1 MKTCRNCG
9 MPMLAE
15 EDFAGGDPESD
26 LCVNC
31 GQGSGARGRFIS
43 FTILE
48 SKLGKADD
56 LLEILRENRR
66 RSLELDGVTDAYIAQ
81 SPEDPNIIFT
91 YSRWRDRA
99 AYDAAQQSAAAGES
113 RALSE
118 DVTPLLAREP
128 VFGLYD
134 VMD

>member
-1 MKTCRNCG
+1 MKTCTSCG

-15 EDFAGGDPESD
+15 EDFSGSDPSSD

-31 GQGSGARGRFIS
+31 GQGASTRGRLVS
-43 FTILE
+43 FAILE

-56 LLEILRENRR
+56 LLEVMRENLRQT
-66 RSLELDGVTDAYIAQ
+66 RSLDGVTDAFISQ
-81 SPEDPNIIFT
+81 SPENPNIFFT

-99 AYDAAQQSAAAGES
+99 AYDAVQAVAAADKNPAITEDIAEFLVGE
-113 RALSE
+113 
-118 DVTPLLAREP
+118 PL
-128 VFGLYD
+128 FGIYD